1 MTSDLTSMTLPELRA
16 LAKEY
21 GLPTSG
27 TKTTLVDRITKAR
40 QEQDDDLPEP
50 EPLPTP
56 DNEDEEDV
64 FASDDPNLAAASSG
78 GESGEAVLRDGLL
91 RILDYPVDAPVPG
104 DERLLELVAARIHN
118 PTPTPEQVAQI
129 RRTALEEAA
138 RSVVATL
145 GRGGTVT
152 KRILALA
159 DQPKAEG

>member
-1 MTSDLTSMTLPELRA
+1 MTLPELRA

-50 EPLPTP
+50 ELLPTP

-78 GESGEAVLRDGLL
+78 GESGDRK
-91 RILDYPVDAPVPG
+91 
-104 DERLLELVAARIHN
+104 
-118 PTPTPEQVAQI
+118 
-129 RRTALEEAA
+129 
-138 RSVVATL
+138 SVVRE
-145 GRGGTVT
+145 RGEVAG
-152 KRILALA
+152 AGGA
-159 DQPKAEG
+159 CGQNNGHA